1 MQSTEND
8 ILIWLLDDDP
18 LYRRA
23 LESQIREMP
32 GMCCSGS
39 FESCEEALRA
49 LEAESPP
56 DVALVDIGLPG
67 MSGLEGIRRIKSL
80 APSTHCVVLTVH
92 EDDEHVFDAVCAGA
106 SGYLVK
112 SPRSEEIGAAILEVV
127 HGGAPINPH
136 IAEKLLRMFSRFL
149 SPAAEY
155 SLTGR
160 EKEIL
165 RQFSGG
171 LVLKEVADRLHLS
184 IHTVDSHLRNIY
196 AKLHVHTRS
205 GAVAK
210 ALKDHI
216 I

>member
-1 MQSTEND
+1 MEPTEND
-8 ILIWLLDDDP
+8 ILIWILDDDP

-23 LESQIREMP
+23 LESQIMEMP
-32 GMCCSGS
+32 GICCAGT
-39 FESCEEALRA
+39 FESCEAALRA
-49 LEAESPP
+49 LEATPPP
-56 DVALVDIGLPG
+56 DVVMVDIGFPG
-67 MSGLEGIRRIKSL
+67 MSGLEGIRRIKSM

-92 EDDEHVFDAVCAGA
+92 EEDEHVFEAVCAGA

-112 SPRSEEIGAAILEVV
+112 SPRSEEVGAAILEVV

-136 IAEKLLRMFSRFL
+136 IAQKLLRMFSRVL
-149 SPAAEY
+149 SPTAEY
-155 SLTGR
+155 SLTER

-184 IHTVDSHLRNIY
+184 THTVDSHLRNIY

-210 ALKDHI
+210 AMKDHMI
-216 I
+216 